1 MARLFIEAESFSNLG
16 GWVVD
21 QQSIN
26 IMGSSYIMAH
36 GMGVPVP
43 DATTFVTLPQGGTW
57 YAYARTRDW
66 TAVWKRGTAPG
77 IFKIKADDTYF
88 ENTLGNN
95 GEDWDWQFAGAL
107 YLEGGKKIKL
117 SICDLTGFNGRC
129 DALYLTTDRDDVP
142 RNTEEFRREVS
153 NICTVEDET
162 FYDLIVCG
170 GGIAGTCMALTAI
183 REGLN
188 V

>member
-36 GMGVPVP
+36 GMGIPVP

-117 SICDLTGFNGRC
+117 SI
-129 DALYLTTDRDDVP
+129 
-142 RNTEEFRREVS
+142 
-153 NICTVEDET
+153 
-162 FYDLIVCG
+162 
-170 GGIAGTCMALTAI
+170 
-183 REGLN
+183 
-188 V
+188 